1 MRVLDAIVTQARA
14 EAPLECCGL
23 LIGHGTIVTAA
34 HPAHNVLASPT
45 RYRVDPK
52 DHFAAI
58 REARTRALA
67 VVGAYHSH
75 PSPPRSPRLPMFAT
89 HRAKGFST

>member
-75 PSPPRSPRLPMFAT
+75 PSPPPIASPTDVRDASGE
-89 HRAKGFST
+89 GFST